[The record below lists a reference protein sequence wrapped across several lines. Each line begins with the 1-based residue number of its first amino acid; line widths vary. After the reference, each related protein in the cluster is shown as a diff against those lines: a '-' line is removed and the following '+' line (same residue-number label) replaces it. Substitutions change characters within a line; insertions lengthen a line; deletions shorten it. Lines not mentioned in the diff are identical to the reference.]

1 MKARRR
7 SVLSCF
13 CTAGMVSSWPRCG
26 KTKKAALDV
35 GKKRKKSRFVSPVRR
50 RQSYQCLSD
59 RRSCWSCSQGALV
72 STQEVGVGWRGGG
85 GVSRCSLIVPTD
97 CAPLDA
103 DGAVSSIT
111 AMRWLNLHSVKP
123 RLITYSLSDRREVKC
138 SRSAK
143 AKHKMPFS
151 SEMKEEV
158 QSRWEDKS
166 ILPQLASHLQVWREQ
181 WVKWREQINRSVEQS
196 ECMQNV
202 C

>member
-7 SVLSCF
+7 SALSHF
-13 CTAGMVSSWPRCG
+13 CTAGMVSSSPRCG

-35 GKKRKKSRFVSPVRR
+35 GKKKSRFMSPVRR

-59 RRSCWSCSQGALV
+59 RCSCWSCSQGALV
-72 STQEVGVGWRGGG
+72 STQEVGEGWRGGG
-85 GVSRCSLIVPTD
+85 GLSRCSLIVPTD

-123 RLITYSLSDRREVKC
+123 LLITYSLSDRREVKC
-138 SRSAK
+138 SRCAK

-158 QSRWEDKS
+158 QCRREDKS

-181 WVKWREQINRSVEQS
+181 WIKWTEHISRSVEQS
-196 ECMQNV
+196 ERMQNV